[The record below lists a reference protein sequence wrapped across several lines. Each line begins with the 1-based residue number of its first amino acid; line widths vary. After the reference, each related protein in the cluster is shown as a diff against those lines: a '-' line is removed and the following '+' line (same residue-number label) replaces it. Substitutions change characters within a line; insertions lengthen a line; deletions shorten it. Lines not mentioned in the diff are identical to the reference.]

1 MINSGIIF
9 AHLPCTVIVQCCYPD
24 KTIQPNP
31 LFYAKENLT
40 ITEII
45 SQTDFIGRIALV
57 HTFIRASEEFT
68 KASQGLW

>member
-1 MINSGIIF
+1 
-9 AHLPCTVIVQCCYPD
+9 VQCCYPD

-31 LFYAKENLT
+31 SFYAKEKPP
-40 ITEII
+40 IIEII

-57 HTFIRASEEFT
+57 YTFIRASQEFT